1 MNTRLSDARRE
12 KKLGISTGAADF
24 EKDDA
29 NHSRYEPT
37 PYAVLERLAESG
49 YIGKGDTLVDY
60 GCGKGRV
67 SFYMDYAVGC
77 RNVGVEYDPALA
89 AAAEKNLST
98 YSGRSGA
105 ETRIRFACESA
116 EEYAV
121 GDADRFYFFNPFS
134 VKILQSVL
142 GRIREAYYEQPR
154 EMYLFFYYALD
165 PYLDL
170 LMTDDLIRFAG
181 EIDCRDLFG
190 GNDVRERIMVFELE
204 G

>member
-1 MNTRLSDARRE
+1 MARGGNVKWEKRLN
-12 KKLGISTGAADF
+12 ISTTAADF

-49 YIGKGDTLVDY
+49 FISKDDMLVDY

-77 RNVGVEYDPALA
+77 KTAGVEYDPALA
-89 AAAEKNLST
+89 AAAKKNLST
-98 YSGRSGA
+98 YSGRSAA
-105 ETRIRFACESA
+105 ETRIRFVCETA

-121 GDADRFYFFNPFS
+121 GDANRFYFFNPFS
-134 VKILQSVL
+134 AKILQSVL
-142 GRIREAYYEQPR
+142 GRIREAYYENPR
-154 EMYLFFYYALD
+154 GMYLFFYYALD

-170 LMTDDLIRFAG
+170 LMTDDLIQFAG
-181 EIDCRDLFG
+181 EIDCRDLFH
-190 GNDVRERIMVFELE
+190 NDDPREKIMVFCIS
-204 G
+204 

>member
-1 MNTRLSDARRE
+1 MNARRSDSRWE
-12 KKLGISTGAADF
+12 KKLGIITGAADY

-49 YIGKGDTLVDY
+49 YIGKGNTLVDY

-67 SFYMDYAVGC
+67 SFYLDHAVGC
-77 RNVGVEYDPALA
+77 KTVGVEYDPTLA
-89 AAAEKNLST
+89 AAAEKNLSL

-105 ETRIRFACESA
+105 ETRMRFVCETA
-116 EEYAV
+116 ENYAV
-121 GDADRFYFFNPFS
+121 GNADRFYFFNPFS
-134 VKILQSVL
+134 VKILQTVL
-142 GRIREAYYEQPR
+142 GRIRTSWYEDPR

-165 PYLDL
+165 PYLTL

-181 EIDCRDLFG
+181 EIDCRDLFH
-190 GNDVRERIMVFELE
+190 NDDPREKILVFRI